1 MVVTLEVQFDSLA
14 QLYRAYMPF
23 VRHGGLFFVSS
34 HEYQLGDV
42 VEARYRLPESSEWFA
57 FTGKVVWINPL
68 GSQGGR
74 PPGVGLVFGDE
85 KNPHK
90 PRIEQLLADQ
100 LGSNQLTSTM

>member
-1 MVVTLEVQFDSLA
+1 MVNLEAQFDTLA

-34 HEYQLGDV
+34 REYQMGDTI
-42 VEARYRLPESSEWFA
+42 EARYRLPESEQWYEFS
-57 FTGKVVWINPL
+57 GQVVWINPL

-74 PPGVGLVFGDE
+74 PPGVGLAFGE
-85 KNPHK
+85 EQNPHK